1 MLSID
6 GTFTQS
12 FILQVKTWRKT
23 TISLGSQN
31 DFLRKNAVFW
41 KIAHISMNIM
51 HGEAYY
57 FRERSEWV
65 ETN

>member
-1 MLSID
+1 MVSIG
-6 GTFTQS
+6 GTFNQT
-12 FILQVKTWRKT
+12 FIKQVKTRRKT

-31 DFLRKNAVFW
+31 DFLRKITVFW
-41 KIAHISMNIM
+41 KIAHISMNTI
-51 HGEAYY
+51 HGAAYY